1 MLLSFDLL
9 HLLVNQLLS
18 MHQLLLHTFEV
29 FFQNFQPLLMLLY
42 LNLSLMNQLHFFL
55 NDLIQRLVL
64 IIGVLWEILIL
75 VVVVDLLVLR

>member
-1 MLLSFDLL
+1 MLFSLDLF

-42 LNLSLMNQLHFFL
+42 LNLSLMNQLHLLL

-64 IIGVLWEILIL
+64 VIGVLWEILIL